1 MSGNNDSGQSL
12 PPTMDTPQ
20 FALLDY
26 LVPGFSVFSR
36 AIQAY
41 LGIDLNLYIPIIIVV
56 FGTIFCWAYL
66 SEYIWGTV
74 EKYLMSSVRIRTDD
88 EIYNMMMM
96 WIADQK
102 FSQRSR
108 RFIVNTNLNSRSWLL
123 WSWRDRDDED
133 GDGDGRKKA
142 LRYTP
147 SFGTH
152 YFWYKGRLL
161 LFERHENR
169 EQSAYLS
176 VSEREELTISC
187 FGRNPKIIKELLVDT
202 RENFMKKD
210 QNKTLIYRGA
220 SGTMDSAPTWQRCM
234 SRETRP
240 FSTVILNE
248 EVKQEL
254 IDDVEDYLDPATRRW
269 YANRGIPY
277 RRGYLLHGPPGTG
290 KSSLSLALAGYFQLR
305 IYIVS
310 LSSIVATEESLSTL
324 FGELPRKCVVLL
336 EDIDSAGL
344 THTREDDASDT
355 EPEKV
360 STVAAAAAP
369 ASKSKGAA
377 APQQPATIQ
386 RLSLSGLLNI
396 LDGVASQ
403 EGRVLIMTT
412 NHIEKLD
419 KALIRPGRVDMVVKF
434 GLADAGMSAA
444 IFRAIYVP
452 YEDEDVDEGSKA
464 VQDAPPNSEKV
475 ATEKAEQRE
484 KSINRIDGLAQEFA
498 AKVPEHEFSP
508 AEIQGLLL
516 RHKHKPEM
524 AIEQVDKWVVQTRKD
539 KKQKELDE
547 AEKRRKED
555 EERKQAEEKKKK
567 KDRKEK
573 RKAHKQKKSD
583 KKDSSSSASSSEDKQ
598 EEEKTK
604 SWGKTSKSK
613 DKKKPDEAKNL
624 DDAGYSTT
632 SSSSDEEEEDGDGSN
647 KSKPKP
653 STDGL
658 ATSAV
663 TADAKNEERSSS
675 DSKVDETSEQNPE
688 ELREAS
694 GAESKDSGA
703 KKTPSDSGYDT

>member
-1 MSGNNDSGQSL
+1 MSGNNGSGQSL

-66 SEYIWGTV
+66 SEYIWGIV

-96 WIADQK
+96 WIANQS

-133 GDGDGRKKA
+133 GDGNGKKKA

-147 SFGTH
+147 SFGAH
-152 YFWYKGRLL
+152 YFWYKGHLL

-248 EVKQEL
+248 KVKQEL
-254 IDDVEDYLDPATRRW
+254 IDDVEDYLDPTTRRW

-290 KSSLSLALAGYFQLR
+290 KSSLSLALAGFFQLR

-344 THTREDDASDT
+344 THTREDEASDT
-355 EPEKV
+355 ELEKV
-360 STVAAAAAP
+360 STVAVAAAP

-377 APQQPATIQ
+377 APQQPAAVQ

-452 YEDEDVDEGSKA
+452 YEDEDVDEEPKD
-464 VQDAPPNSEKV
+464 VQDPPPNSENVAKEKV
-475 ATEKAEQRE
+475 KKRE
-484 KSINRIDGLAQEFA
+484 ESMRRIDGLAQEFA

-524 AIEQVDKWVVQTRKD
+524 AIEQVDKWIVQTRKD
-539 KKQKELDE
+539 KRQKELDE

-555 EERKQAEEKKKK
+555 EERKLAEEKKK

-573 RKAHKQKKSD
+573 RKARKQKKSD
-583 KKDSSSSASSSEDKQ
+583 KKDVSSSASSSEDEQ

-604 SWGKTSKSK
+604 SRGKTSKSK
-613 DKKKPDEAKNL
+613 DKKKPNEAKNL
-624 DDAGYSTT
+624 DDAGNSTV
-632 SSSSDEEEEDGDGSN
+632 SSNSDEEEEDGDGSD
-647 KSKPKP
+647 KLKPKP
-653 STDGL
+653 STDRP
-658 ATSAV
+658 ATSAAV
-663 TADAKNEERSSS
+663 ADAKNEESSS

-688 ELREAS
+688 ELREAN